1 MTTKQQKTNER
12 VTAWRLRKKQAGF
25 VKREV
30 WVHETD
36 LKKFDRW
43 VTAHLNTKEKHDVET
58 EA

>member
-36 LKKFDRW
+36 LEELDQWLSDHR
-43 VTAHLNTKEKHDVET
+43 NTEEKHDVREKD
-58 EA
+58 